1 MPRTIVGTFENLRDA
16 REVAVE
22 LCAAGF
28 AEDDVAILAGE
39 VPGARRLIEAGVP
52 AGEVPRYV
60 AAIRPGAAVVALRM
74 PWPDPLSVATDS
86 VLGAPP
92 LRQPRV
98 VA

>member
-1 MPRTIVGTFENLRDA
+1 MPRTIVGAFENLREA

-28 AEDDVAILAGE
+28 VECDIAILSGE
-39 VPGARRLIEAGVP
+39 VPGPHRLIVSGVP

-60 AAIRPGAAVVALRM
+60 AAIRRGAAVVALRM
-74 PWPDPLSVATDS
+74 PWPDPVSVATDS
-86 VLGAPP
+86 VLGVPP
-92 LRQPRV
+92 LRQLRV

>member
-1 MPRTIVGTFENLRDA
+1 MRNTIVGTFKNQREA

-28 AEDDVAILAGE
+28 AERDIAIIVGE
-39 VPGARRLIEAGVP
+39 VPGPQRLIDAGVP

-60 AAIRPGAAVVALRM
+60 ASIRRGAAVVSLRM
-74 PWPDPLSVATDS
+74 QWPDPLSVATDT

-92 LRQPRV
+92 LRRTRV